1 MLAASLEIAFGR
13 LSWLPARIAEQR
25 DLTRWNG
32 WYDTE
37 PIPAGKGGRAR
48 CFARKVTSGSRGVMI
63 MNVKAC
69 GATRRM
75 SRLAR
80 WLAGRNALRRPVD
93 RIEGAVLVV
102 LSAACLV
109 AVAVAAILGTHT
121 YQSQRAASAGLRP
134 AVAVLIQA
142 GPFYGSMAHLGQAE
156 AHWRDPGGGEQS
168 GMLTTVTTPG
178 IIRAAAGARIPV
190 WLDRSGQPA
199 APPGGQV
206 AMIVDALAVGAGA
219 AGGAVAALLICYA
232 LCRLALDRRRLAAWE
247 SAWSLTGPR
256 WTTRR

>member
-1 MLAASLEIAFGR
+1 
-13 LSWLPARIAEQR
+13 
-25 DLTRWNG
+25 
-32 WYDTE
+32 
-37 PIPAGKGGRAR
+37 
-48 CFARKVTSGSRGVMI
+48 MI
-63 MNVKAC
+63 MNVKAR

-75 SRLAR
+75 SRLVR

-93 RIEGAVLVV
+93 RIEGAVLVA
-102 LSAACLV
+102 LSAALLV
-109 AVAVAAILGTHT
+109 AVAVAAFLGMHT
-121 YQSQRAASAGLRP
+121 YQSQRAASASLRP

-142 GPFYGSMAHLGQAE
+142 GPVDVSPAYIGQAE
-156 AHWRDPGGGEQS
+156 ARWRDRGGGEGS
-168 GMLTTVTTPG
+168 GVLTTVFTPDIVG
-178 IIRAAAGARIPV
+178 AAAGARIPV

-206 AMIVDALAVGAGA
+206 AMILNALAEAAAA
-219 AGGAVAALLICYA
+219 AGGAAVALLICYT

>member
-1 MLAASLEIAFGR
+1 
-13 LSWLPARIAEQR
+13 
-25 DLTRWNG
+25 
-32 WYDTE
+32 
-37 PIPAGKGGRAR
+37 
-48 CFARKVTSGSRGVMI
+48 MI
-63 MNVKAC
+63 MNVKPREE
-69 GATRRM
+69 TRRM
-75 SRLAR
+75 SRLVR
-80 WLAGRNALRRPVD
+80 WLARRNALRRPVD
-93 RIEGAVLVV
+93 RIEGAVLVA
-102 LSAACLV
+102 LSAAFLV

-142 GPFYGSMAHLGQAE
+142 GPFYGSLAHLGRAE
-156 AHWRDPGGGEQS
+156 ARWRDREGGEQS
-168 GMLTTVTTPG
+168 GMLTTVTTPA
-178 IIRAAAGARIPV
+178 IIGAAAGARIPV

-206 AMIVDALAVGAGA
+206 AMIVNALAVGAAA
-219 AGGAVAALLICYA
+219 AGGAGVALLISYA